1 MNENNRYVIYTEPDE
16 ESYIC
21 INGIFSKSELLEIL
35 TQVEKEEQ
43 LSGESET

>member
-1 MNENNRYVIYTEPDE
+1 MNEENKYVIYTEPDE

-35 TQVEKEEQ
+35 VKVNEEEK
-43 LSGESET
+43 LGESSG

>member
-1 MNENNRYVIYTEPDE
+1 MNEENRYVIYTEPDE

-35 TQVEKEEQ
+35 TKVDEEEK
-43 LSGESET
+43 LSDSSS

>member
-1 MNENNRYVIYTEPDE
+1 MNEENKCVIYTEPDE

-35 TQVEKEEQ
+35 NKVEEEEK
-43 LSGESET
+43 LSDSSG